1 MKNTKNT
8 ILTTL
13 ATAIVIVLVILGIVG
28 IGFLVVK
35 SVVGFIFRFVIIFA
49 VLCYKEYRKNHKK
62 NF

>member
-1 MKNTKNT
+1 MKNT

-13 ATAIVIVLVILGIVG
+13 VTAIVIIFIIMGIVG
-28 IGFLVVK
+28 IGFLVAK
-35 SVVGFIFRFVIIFA
+35 SIVGFIIRFVLIFA

>member
-1 MKNTKNT
+1 MKNT

-13 ATAIVIVLVILGIVG
+13 VTAIIIIFIIMGIVG
-28 IGFLVVK
+28 IGFLVAK
-35 SVVGFIFRFVIIFA
+35 SIIGFIIRFVLIFA